1 MPIRFTQTFP
11 IGPRFCVTL
20 AAAFLLG
27 TALETAVYAQIEPS
41 ERAAKEDFA
50 LIKVGTQQDPPFGPI
65 DWNEPAPF
73 GDRTAV
79 TMSLTELKSRL
90 RQHPSLQTYAFS
102 ASADRLRADSALALP
117 DPVVSFQLNNIPLL
131 DPSFTEYLPSNKA
144 VGVQQSLPS
153 RASRKAQALKS
164 SRLAEQAEIGAQE
177 HYARIEGRV
186 FALIISRQSLLKRR
200 DLIETRLEKY
210 DELKDIIDIEISA
223 GRPLLYRLSQ
233 IDVERADAERE
244 LTNIDQ
250 DITVIDSELIS
261 WVGTIPDIEQLDV
274 EKVPLTGNAM
284 QFHAVRLADASVEIR
299 EADVRKAEAEF
310 EPDWGVNLT
319 YQQRESGKGFRS
331 NFDGEDWVSGGVSFS
346 LPLWAGKRQTPN
358 LKAAKSDRQ
367 AAMLIRTARAREA
380 RAQWRQYDAKRD
392 AATANIQTLRRKLE
406 ALEEQSEA

>member
-1 MPIRFTQTFP
+1 M
-11 IGPRFCVTL
+11 
-20 AAAFLLG
+20 
-27 TALETAVYAQIEPS
+27 
-41 ERAAKEDFA
+41 
-50 LIKVGTQQDPPFGPI
+50 
-65 DWNEPAPF
+65 
-73 GDRTAV
+73 
-79 TMSLTELKSRL
+79 
-90 RQHPSLQTYAFS
+90 
-102 ASADRLRADSALALP
+102 
-117 DPVVSFQLNNIPLL
+117 
-131 DPSFTEYLPSNKA
+131 
-144 VGVQQSLPS
+144 QQSLPS

-164 SRLAEQAEIGAQE
+164 SRLAEQAEIGAQD